1 MKKSTSHTL
10 LKDLV
15 LKIKKSHSHNS
26 LKQLSDKKL
35 SEIEEQNFLKKDL
48 YSSLKQDVSKKEV
61 QSFYEEEET
70 IINDIIEPVSYECG
84 NKLTDYVEDGH
95 QVNIFGGDDYPL
107 RNAVLL
113 LLYTTFRTMKDIPKV
128 LKNNE
133 NQIDVS
139 LVAEF
144 LAPIVINT
152 LMKNMIGIGIHEFL
166 HQVIYKLH

>member
-1 MKKSTSHTL
+1 MKKSNSHTL

-15 LKIKKSHSHNS
+15 LKIKKSNSHNS

-35 SEIEEQNFLKKDL
+35 SEIEEQNLLKKDL
-48 YSSLKQDVSKKEV
+48 YSGLKQGVNRKEV
-61 QSFYEEEET
+61 QPFYEEEET

-95 QVNIFGGDDYPL
+95 QVNIFGDDYPL
-107 RNAVLL
+107 RNAMLL

-128 LKNNE
+128 LKENE
-133 NQIDVS
+133 NHIDVS

-152 LMKNMIGIGIHEFL
+152 LMKNLIGIGIHEFL